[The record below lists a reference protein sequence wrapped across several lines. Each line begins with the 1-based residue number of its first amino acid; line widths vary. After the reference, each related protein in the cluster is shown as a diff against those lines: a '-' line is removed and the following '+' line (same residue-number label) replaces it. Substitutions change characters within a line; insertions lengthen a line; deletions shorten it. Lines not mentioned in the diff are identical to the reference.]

1 MPMFITQE
9 SIHAKGRMMKNFNN
23 EAYKYL
29 ASDLIGDIFYAETSY
44 RGKISEVRQYAEV
57 IVRKILDIN
66 PDEKVTLGEKEI
78 KNRICALPNHAFL
91 MKAVNTIKGAGD
103 KATHTRYLARMTEE
117 EFETIMDSLFD
128 MLAFL
133 LINYFEVYEF
143 GSRNDVLSS
152 FSMLPPIIR
161 YKVLSFLY
169 EKNPDN
175 VVAIDKL
182 VLAILKAFD
191 ADEANAWIE
200 EREWELRQKSTM
212 TKEFKDGIMQK
223 FEDEEELSLLLEM
236 IGPQNMYELCKRK
249 VEKVGNAIEQIGS
262 LYLDFES
269 ALPVYKENGVLKG
282 TEPEIQ
288 EFNDIME
295 FLYLGRKEKVKKICN
310 EPLLFIMNMFS

>member
-1 MPMFITQE
+1 
-9 SIHAKGRMMKNFNN
+9 
-23 EAYKYL
+23 
-29 ASDLIGDIFYAETSY
+29 
-44 RGKISEVRQYAEV
+44 
-57 IVRKILDIN
+57 
-66 PDEKVTLGEKEI
+66 
-78 KNRICALPNHAFL
+78 
-91 MKAVNTIKGAGD
+91 MKAMNMIKGDGD
-103 KATHTRYLARMTEE
+103 KATHTRHLARMTEE

-143 GSRNDVLSS
+143 GSRNDVLHS

-161 YKVLSFLY
+161 YKVLNFLY
-169 EKNPDN
+169 EKDPDN
-175 VVAIDKL
+175 IVVIDKL

-191 ADEANAWIE
+191 ADRANAWIA
-200 EREWELRQKSTM
+200 ERKCELRQKSTM

-223 FEDEEELSLLLEM
+223 FEDEEEGEEVIALLEIM
-236 IGPQNMYELCKRK
+236 GPQNMYESCKRK
-249 VEKVGNAIEQIGS
+249 VETVGKAIEQGGS

-269 ALPVYKENGVLKG
+269 ALPVYKENGVLEG

-310 EPLLFIMNMFS
+310 EPSLFIMSMFT

>member
-1 MPMFITQE
+1 M
-9 SIHAKGRMMKNFNN
+9 RNFNN

-29 ASDLIGDIFYAETSY
+29 TSDLIGDIFYTETSY

-78 KNRICALPNHAFL
+78 KNRIYTLPNHVFL
-91 MKAVNTIKGAGD
+91 MKAMSTIKGDGD
-103 KATHTRYLARMTEE
+103 RATHTRHLAGMTKE

-143 GSRNDVLSS
+143 GSRNDVLYS
-152 FSMLPPIIR
+152 FSILPPIIR

-175 VVAIDKL
+175 IVIIDKL

-200 EREWELRQKSTM
+200 ERECELRQKGTM
-212 TKEFKDGIMQK
+212 TKEMRDSIMQEYGEK
-223 FEDEEELSLLLEM
+223 EGEKVIAILEM
-236 IGPQNMYELCKRK
+236 IGSQNMYELCKRK
-249 VEKVGNAIEQIGS
+249 VEMVGNVIEQRGP

-269 ALPVYKENGVLKG
+269 ALPVYKENGILEG
-282 TEPEIQ
+282 DEPEIQ

-295 FLYLGRKEKVKKICN
+295 FLYLGRKNSK
-310 EPLLFIMNMFS
+310 NMQ

>member
-1 MPMFITQE
+1 
-9 SIHAKGRMMKNFNN
+9 MKNFNN

-57 IVRKILDIN
+57 IVRKILDID

-91 MKAVNTIKGAGD
+91 MKAISTIKGDGD
-103 KATHTRYLARMTEE
+103 KATHTRHLARMTKE

-133 LINYFEVYEF
+133 LINYFEAYEF
-143 GSRNDVLSS
+143 GSRNDVLYS

-169 EKNPDN
+169 EKDSDN
-175 VVAIDKL
+175 IVVIDKL

-191 ADEANAWIE
+191 ADGANAWIE
-200 EREWELRQKSTM
+200 ERKCELQRKSTM
-212 TKEFKDGIMQK
+212 VKALKDSIIQE
-223 FEDEEELSLLLEM
+223 FEDEAEEGEGVIAILEM
-236 IGPQNMYELCKRK
+236 MNPQNMYILCKRK
-249 VEKVGNAIEQIGS
+249 VETVGNAIEQRGP

-269 ALPVYKENGVLKG
+269 ALPVYKENGVLEG
-282 TEPEIQ
+282 GEPEIQ

-295 FLYLGRKEKVKKICN
+295 FLYLGRKEKVNKICN
-310 EPLLFIMNMFS
+310 EPSLFIMNMFS

>member
-1 MPMFITQE
+1 M
-9 SIHAKGRMMKNFNN
+9 RNFNN

-44 RGKISEVRQYAEV
+44 RGKISEARQYAEV
-57 IVRKILDIN
+57 IVRKILDIA

-91 MKAVNTIKGAGD
+91 MKAMNTIKGDGD
-103 KATHTRYLARMTEE
+103 KATHTRHLASMTEE

-143 GSRNDVLSS
+143 GSRNDVMYS

-169 EKNPDN
+169 EKDPDN
-175 VVAIDKL
+175 VAVIDKL

-191 ADEANAWIE
+191 ADGANAWIE
-200 EREWELRQKSTM
+200 EKECELRQKSTM
-212 TKEFKDGIMQK
+212 AKELKDSIMQE
-223 FEDEEELSLLLEM
+223 FEDEEEREEAIALLEM

-249 VEKVGNAIEQIGS
+249 VETVGNAIEQRGP

-269 ALPVYKENGVLKG
+269 ALPVYKENGVLEG
-282 TEPEIQ
+282 DELEIQ

-295 FLYLGRKEKVKKICN
+295 FLYLGRKEKVK
-310 EPLLFIMNMFS
+310 NMQ

>member
-1 MPMFITQE
+1 M
-9 SIHAKGRMMKNFNN
+9 RNFNN
-23 EAYKYL
+23 EAYECL
-29 ASDLIGDIFYAETSY
+29 TSDLIGDIFYTETSY

-57 IVRKILDIN
+57 IVRKLLDID

-78 KNRICALPNHAFL
+78 KNRICALPNCAFL
-91 MKAVNTIKGAGD
+91 MKAMSTIKGDGD

-117 EFETIMDSLFD
+117 EFETIMDSLFN

-143 GSRNDVLSS
+143 GSRNDVLYS

-161 YKVLSFLY
+161 YKVLNFLY
-169 EKNPDN
+169 EKNSDN
-175 VVAIDKL
+175 VVIIDKL

-200 EREWELRQKSTM
+200 ERECELRQKSTM
-212 TKEFKDGIMQK
+212 TKEIKDSIMQEY
-223 FEDEEELSLLLEM
+223 EDDEKEGEEVIAILEM
-236 IGPQNMYELCKRK
+236 IGSQNMYELCKRK
-249 VEKVGNAIEQIGS
+249 IEMVGNAIEQRGP

-269 ALPVYKENGVLKG
+269 ALPVYKENGILEG
-282 TEPEIQ
+282 DEPEIQ

-295 FLYLGRKEKVKKICN
+295 FLYLGRKRKNSK
-310 EPLLFIMNMFS
+310 NMQ

>member
-1 MPMFITQE
+1 M
-9 SIHAKGRMMKNFNN
+9 RNFNN

-57 IVRKILDIN
+57 IVRKILDID

-91 MKAVNTIKGAGD
+91 MKAMNTIKGDGD
-103 KATHTRYLARMTEE
+103 KATHTRHLARMTEE

-133 LINYFEVYEF
+133 LMNYFEVYEF
-143 GSRNDVLSS
+143 GSRNDVLCS

-161 YKVLSFLY
+161 YKVLSYLY
-169 EKNPDN
+169 EKDPDN
-175 VVAIDKL
+175 VAVIDKL

-191 ADEANAWIE
+191 ADGANAWIA
-200 EREWELRQKSTM
+200 ERECELRQKSTM
-212 TKEFKDGIMQK
+212 AKEFKDDIMQK
-223 FEDEEELSLLLEM
+223 YEDEEEGEQVIALLEM
-236 IGPQNMYELCKRK
+236 MGPQNMYEVCKRK
-249 VEKVGNAIEQIGS
+249 VEMVGNAIEQRGS

-269 ALPVYKENGVLKG
+269 ALPVYKANGVLEG

-295 FLYLGRKEKVKKICN
+295 FLYLGRKEKDKKICN
-310 EPLLFIMNMFS
+310 EPSLFIMNMFSWL

>member
-1 MPMFITQE
+1 MIRCTSIIVLILFAASTQKT
-9 SIHAKGRMMKNFNN
+9 KGKIMRNFNN

-29 ASDLIGDIFYAETSY
+29 ASDLIGDIFYTETSY
-44 RGKISEVRQYAEV
+44 RGKISEARQYAEV
-57 IVRKILDIN
+57 IVRKILDIA

-91 MKAVNTIKGAGD
+91 MKAMNTIKGDGD
-103 KATHTRYLARMTEE
+103 KATHTRHLASMTEE

-143 GSRNDVLSS
+143 GSRNDVMYS

-161 YKVLSFLY
+161 YKALSFLY
-169 EKNPDN
+169 EKDPDN
-175 VVAIDKL
+175 VAVIDKL

-191 ADEANAWIE
+191 ADGANAWIE
-200 EREWELRQKSTM
+200 ERECELRQKSTIA
-212 TKEFKDGIMQK
+212 KELKDSIMQE
-223 FEDEEELSLLLEM
+223 FEDEEEREKAIALLEM
-236 IGPQNMYELCKRK
+236 IGPQNVYELCKRK
-249 VEKVGNAIEQIGS
+249 VETVGNAIEQRGP

-269 ALPVYKENGVLKG
+269 ALPVYKENGVLEG
-282 TEPEIQ
+282 DELEIQ

-295 FLYLGRKEKVKKICN
+295 FLYLGRKEKVK
-310 EPLLFIMNMFS
+310 NMQ